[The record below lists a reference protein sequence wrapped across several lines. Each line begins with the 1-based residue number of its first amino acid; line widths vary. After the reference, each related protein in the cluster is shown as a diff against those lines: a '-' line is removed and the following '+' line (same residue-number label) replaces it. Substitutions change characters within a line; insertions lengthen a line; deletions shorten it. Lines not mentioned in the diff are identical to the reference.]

1 MPHAG
6 TPRQPRVAPTEFQS
20 AGGDWSSRVTLSMTH
35 ETRAAAVHRARTPH
49 GTHDDDDINSYG
61 PKTSVAQRYD
71 ALAWAQH
78 RNKISNPAAQASSNR
93 SFTGRAR
100 GLSRPNRACTALGAH
115 LHQIGYRFPA
125 ICAPCRAP
133 AAPCAGVATRAH
145 QLLLTA
151 CAGLRHVADGRGE
164 ARDRAQRQALP
175 HHQPGQA
182 LLHVRRPLPRA
193 AQHSLYICTR
203 ALGLRPDLR
212 AQ

>member
-6 TPRQPRVAPTEFQS
+6 TPRQPTRRSAEFQS

-61 PKTSVAQRYD
+61 PKTCVADRNMTRSHGHSTATKSVTQLR
-71 ALAWAQH
+71 
-78 RNKISNPAAQASSNR
+78 KPARTAA
-93 SFTGRAR
+93 TGRAR

-115 LHQIGYRFPA
+115 LHQIGHRFPA